1 MMEYKGY
8 IAEYEY
14 DDEAEL
20 YCGSVVNSGPF
31 GIVVFEIPEGYDLLK
46 EFQLSVDEYLGWC
59 AEDGVE
65 PVKPDIPN
73 LQGRFGEY
81 GSSRERGNRH

>member
-1 MMEYKGY
+1 MLEYKGY
-8 IAEYEY
+8 IAEFEY
-14 DDEAEL
+14 DEISERF
-20 YCGSVVNSGPF
+20 CGRVINSGSCS
-31 GIVVFEIPEGYDLLK
+31 IVVFEIPEGYDLLK
-46 EFQLSVDEYLGWC
+46 EFQISVDEYLGWC

-81 GSSRERGNRH
+81 GTSRERGNRN